1 MKKKR
6 LNFSRFISAFLVL
19 VFTISI
25 LPEFSVKAEDAVID
39 LVGDS
44 SIASTSTFK
53 NGISASRTGYLCYL
67 LTSDGKA
74 VPGTSAKLYKCP
86 GYAGLGGGIIRC
98 TSRKGGYSASSW
110 NGVAPWNCSPFNA
123 DQTTNAEVIRAW
135 IKAECKPG
143 VSNGN
148 QFVADVW
155 GDACSTKFKDG
166 EYILVMETVLNFQ
179 YTLKFRYDKSL
190 KLDAWKRYYWTK
202 LREGNP
208 SVPLKAADGPA
219 RYYYDQAQ
227 KGTEYKALF
236 GVPFVGTVRDC
247 LGYFSEAKADAES
260 THPFIKVANV
270 NYYTKYL
277 NKIACFAERI
287 GVGSAGQ
294 RAGFLP
300 YTGSVDVF
308 LSDAEVNTYGV
319 GMLVISS
326 LDDDLAS
333 TDVPLPPDTP
343 DPSGYDGTV
352 YTLSATGGSTSDS
365 DRVGATTY
373 FGTGGY
379 GCLSGSFYAENC
391 ASGTDAYNLAESM
404 SSGMSYEGDVPQVV
418 FSGTSYDLSVESSLG
433 IVAGMLTVDPSTFPY
448 VDIHSSST
456 EKDYESYLSS
466 IKSGLYPTIDR
477 VYNNGSKGT
486 STYDSST
493 MDCGDILGGDSHYK
507 IYSANL
513 YFTLTSENTNPDASI
528 AWEVDNTG
536 RVGDRR
542 GVINMTVSP
551 SLQLDFGKV
560 LYNRESLTDTQWV
573 HSMTTIRQTSLW
585 SAYKKSVIE
594 YISHLQKDGT
604 LQKIWTEELNKAI
617 TAKEN
622 EEANKAYLAYKKSN
636 PEPVAPTAVYKPY
649 GMSDEEWLASERYL
663 TYKKAYEAWQKAHDE
678 WQSAVNAVKKAAKE
692 KANREYMETKYDKFT
707 YFFGSGRGYSGSTV
721 KVSQQDW
728 KFKFYWCT
736 PIMQKTYAVD
746 DKIPIND
753 GPSRS
758 SRSPLFSK
766 AWKVSF
772 NYTLENTNADSLG
785 SAVLDRMLTYL
796 PLVNSGADNIEV
808 PSVGVSAGDVQ
819 YYIYNKKIDK
829 TDFLLPDATSMDMR

>member
-1 MKKKR
+1 MTKKVS
-6 LNFSRFISAFLVL
+6 NFTRYLVLFLVL
-19 VFTISI
+19 MMCLTFLPTIQANAGT
-25 LPEFSVKAEDAVID
+25 SVD
-39 LVGDS
+39 LIGDS
-44 SIASTSTFK
+44 STASSKTVK
-53 NGISASRTGYLCYL
+53 YGISYCQTGYLCYL
-67 LTSDGKA
+67 LTADGNKVA
-74 VPGTSAKLYKCP
+74 GTSAYAFKCP
-86 GYAGLGGGIIRC
+86 GFYTIGAGGSPIFKAS
-98 TSRKGGYSASSW
+98 SRKGGYVVNSW
-110 NGVAPWNCSPFNA
+110 KGVAPWNCSPFNS
-123 DQTTNAEVIRAW
+123 DKSTNAEAIRNW
-135 IKAECKPG
+135 MKTPVGSMSQSWTFIKAYWGSECANKY
-143 VSNGN
+143 
-148 QFVADVW
+148 AT
-155 GDACSTKFKDG
+155 GD
-166 EYILVMETVLNFQ
+166 YILVIETILH
-179 YTLKFRYDKSL
+179 FRYSFDYTFSKDYSVADWTNL
-190 KLDAWKRYYWTK
+190 VYAKFGHGMPESVAESAGREYY
-202 LREGNP
+202 R
-208 SVPLKAADGPA
+208 V
-219 RYYYDQAQ
+219 AQ
-227 KGTEYKALF
+227 KDESYRA
-236 GVPFVGTVRDC
+236 PFCNSIIGTVRDC
-247 LGYFSEAKADAES
+247 LDYYSVAKSVASTSNPYINVKDSNLFSR
-260 THPFIKVANV
+260 
-270 NYYTKYL
+270 YL
-277 NKIACFAERI
+277 NNIACYAERI
-287 GVGSAGQ
+287 GSGGAGEK
-294 RAGFLP
+294 AGFAP
-300 YTGSVDVF
+300 WTGTAGTV
-308 LSDAEVNTYGV
+308 LSTAQVKNYGV
-319 GMLVISS
+319 AMLVISA

-333 TDVPLPPDTP
+333 TDVPLTPDTP

-373 FGTGGY
+373 FASVP

-391 ASGTDAYNLAESM
+391 ASGTDAYDLAESM

-456 EKDYESYLSS
+456 EKDYKSYLSS

-486 STYDSST
+486 STYDSRT
-493 MDCGDILGGDSHYK
+493 MDCGDILGGTECSK
-507 IYSANL
+507 TYSANV

-636 PEPVAPTAVYKPY
+636 PEPVAPTMVYKPY

-663 TYKKAYEAWQKAHDE
+663 TYKKAYEAWQTAHDE

-692 KANREYMETKYDKFT
+692 KANREFDRAGWGYKNFNTNNGYN
-707 YFFGSGRGYSGSTV
+707 GSSV
-721 KVSQQDW
+721 KLAKQIWV
-728 KFKFYWCT
+728 FKLYWCS

-772 NYTLENTNADSLG
+772 HYTLENTNADSLG